1 MEHEPEDTS
10 VSQRVATHRTNLR
23 NEGLKPL
30 QLWVPDLAQASVL
43 EALERACQAVE
54 AYPES
59 RDDAEFAYALSQ
71 DEA

>member
-1 MEHEPEDTS
+1 
-10 VSQRVATHRTNLR
+10 LR

-30 QLWVPDLAQASVL
+30 QLWVPDLAKASVL

-54 AYPES
+54 SYPES